1 MERELG
7 MYGNDRSRSR
17 SPVRRRLS
25 DDRDRYDDYNDSSSN
40 NGNGSR
46 RQRRDRGS
54 RFNDRYDQSYGGSRY
69 CDDRNWPPRRG
80 GRGRGGSRSF
90 RGDAVAVGVVL

>member
-1 MERELG
+1 

-54 RFNDRYDQSYGGSRY
+54 VSMIGTIRVMVAAATTMIGTGPLAEEAVAEEEADHSE
-69 CDDRNWPPRRG
+69 
-80 GRGRGGSRSF
+80 
-90 RGDAVAVGVVL
+90 GDAVAVGVVL